1 MFTNYINRCKFFNTT
16 ISDIEITSSDTTILE
31 ILENEITSEFE
42 LSALRAGSSTVTIT
56 VKLLDGTEYTDTCV
70 VSVSS

>member
-1 MFTNYINRCKFFNTT
+1 M

-31 ILENEITSEFE
+31 ILKNEITNDFE
-42 LSALRAGSSTVTIT
+42 LSALKAGTSTVTIT
-56 VKLLDGTEYTDTCV
+56 VKLVDGTEYKDTCV